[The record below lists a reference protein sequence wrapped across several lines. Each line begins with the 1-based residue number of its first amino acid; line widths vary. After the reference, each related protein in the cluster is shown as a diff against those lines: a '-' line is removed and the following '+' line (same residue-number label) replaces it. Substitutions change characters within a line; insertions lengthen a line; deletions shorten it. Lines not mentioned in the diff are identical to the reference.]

1 VAVTE
6 NHPNLDIDKVN
17 TDGIFNS
24 QAARSSI
31 HEVPTPGLSKQGSFR
46 RHAFGFALKWGSG
59 ISVLIS
65 LPLTTAREIDA
76 CLIFAVTES
85 FYSST
90 RWEGKEP

>member
-1 VAVTE
+1 MALTE

-17 TDGIFNS
+17 TDRIFNS

-31 HEVPTPGLSKQGSFR
+31 HEVPTPQPSKEGSVR
-46 RHAFGFALKWGSG
+46 RHAFGFALKLGSG
-59 ISVLIS
+59 ISVKIS

-76 CLIFAVTES
+76 GLIFAVTES